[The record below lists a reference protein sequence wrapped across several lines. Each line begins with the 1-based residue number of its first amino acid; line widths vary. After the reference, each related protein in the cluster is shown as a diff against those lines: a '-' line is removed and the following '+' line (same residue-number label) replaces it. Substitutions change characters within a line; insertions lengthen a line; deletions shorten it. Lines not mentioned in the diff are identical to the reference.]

1 MLRQPFDKREFHAA
15 EASSGPSGHEP
26 DERIVTLAVG
36 GDPGIGRSP
45 RG

>member
-1 MLRQPFDKREFHAA
+1 MLRQPFDERGIHAA
-15 EASSGPSGHEP
+15 EASSGPTGHEP
-26 DERIVTLAVG
+26 DERSVTLAVG

>member
-1 MLRQPFDKREFHAA
+1 MLRQPFDKRGIHAA
-15 EASSGPSGHEP
+15 EAFSGPSGHEP
-26 DERIVTLAVG
+26 EERIVTLAVG